1 MTGHHTVQQG
11 FQIDA
16 QGLRQSLTQLAHT
29 VHRVAHEL
37 RAVSVAIHGDVVNLG
52 ERFGGGPN
60 HVGENLNVLL
70 GEDVRVVHRIVG
82 SALGADCLGFAYTLG
97 LCGGTLGLAFDFGRV
112 GVRVGGGL
120 GGLSLLLA

>member
-1 MTGHHTVQQG
+1 MTGHHTVQQS

-16 QGLRQSLTQLAHT
+16 QGLRQAFAQLAHT

-37 RAVSVAIHGDVVNLG
+37 RAVSVAVHGDVVNLG
-52 ERFGGGPN
+52 ERFGGGSN

-82 SALGADCLGFAYTLG
+82 SALGADCLGFAHTLR
-97 LCGGTLGLAFDFGRV
+97 LCGGTLGLAFDFVRV
-112 GVRVGGGL
+112 CVRVGGGL

>member
-52 ERFGGGPN
+52 KRFGGGSN

-70 GEDVRVVHRIVG
+70 GENEGVVHRVVRL
-82 SALGADCLGFAYTLG
+82 ALSADCLGFAHALG
-97 LCGGTLGLAFDFGRV
+97 LCGGTFSLALDLGRV
-112 GVRVGGGL
+112 RVRVGGGL

>member
-52 ERFGGGPN
+52 ERFGGGSN

-82 SALGADCLGFAYTLG
+82 SALGADCLGFAYTLR

-112 GVRVGGGL
+112 CVRVGCGL
-120 GGLSLLLA
+120 DGLSLLLT